1 MVCSIVKKGLLGA
14 ALGAGALYL
23 VFGTHAPSYVSTAF
37 HKVRQNAKDAVGIQF
52 EIDRTRGEI
61 AHLEPAIKDN
71 IEVLARA
78 EVDVEH
84 LEREIAAMQDNLA
97 VEKRKLLAQRER
109 LEKGEFRLTGR
120 GSAEAEEEA
129 RGDLARR
136 LDHYRNTGQNLKARE
151 ATLKARQKAVLGAR
165 QQLTNMAAQKKALET
180 KLDGIEARLK
190 MIEATRA
197 TNEFNFDDSSL
208 ARAKQSV
215 AELEK
220 RLDVMARVAEQEGKF
235 AEGGMPVVVDP
246 GRDVLKEI
254 DDEFGGT
261 ARHES
266 DPKGAG
272 AGKSL

>member
-14 ALGAGALYL
+14 ALGAGTLYL

-120 GSAEAEEEA
+120 GSADTEEEA

-136 LDHYRNTGQNLKARE
+136 LDHYRNTGQILKEKE
-151 ATLKARQKAVLGAR
+151 ATLKAKQRAVLGAR

-190 MIEATRA
+190 MIEATKA

-272 AGKSL
+272 KSL

>member
-23 VFGTHAPSYVSTAF
+23 VFGTSAPSYVSTAF
-37 HKVRQNAKDAVGIQF
+37 HKVRQNAKDSVGIQF

-71 IEVLARA
+71 IEILARA

-120 GSAEAEEEA
+120 GTADTEAEA

-136 LDHYRNTGQNLKARE
+136 FDHYRNTGQILKEKE
-151 ATLKARQKAVLGAR
+151 ATLKAKQRAVLGAR

-190 MIEATRA
+190 MIEATKA

-254 DDEFGGT
+254 DAEFGGP

-266 DPKGAG
+266 ELKGT
-272 AGKSL
+272 GKSL